1 MGDGYRRRRR
11 RPRGWGRSSGVYRT
25 SNPYGGPMNVLNG
38 GHDAPARPVTARGR
52 IISWVVLTVTLITA
66 FVVLVVRFA

>member
-1 MGDGYRRRRR
+1 
-11 RPRGWGRSSGVYRT
+11 VYRT
-25 SNPYGGPMNVLNG
+25 RNPYGGSMNVLDG

-52 IISWVVLTVTLITA
+52 IISWVVLVATLLTA

>member
-1 MGDGYRRRRR
+1 MF
-11 RPRGWGRSSGVYRT
+11 RT
-25 SNPYGGPMNVLNG
+25 SNPYGGPMNVLDG

-52 IISWVVLTVTLITA
+52 IISWVVLAVTLMTA